1 MAIINRYVHKPWHKP
16 CHKPSPK
23 FEVYWIGPPQWDDE
37 NPTPHLWPVGWD
49 GLLLGLQKRN
59 WTWEYITISELCIY
73 IFFSHE
79 ALSCCHVYLYI
90 CILIYTCIL
99 YIYTVYIY
107 IYVYYTYFN
116 RIVFPLPP
124 TCPWWTP
131 FEPLIPWPT
140 EHRNDGHQ
148 RRAWAEANE
157 APAQAEAAGTSKVRW
172 KWWFTGDLPI
182 ENGDFP

>member
-1 MAIINRYVHKPWHKP
+1 MGWSDDPHHQGMVFHYIPVIFPLVQKKNVSNFINQKKTIMKFMAIINRYVHKPWHKP

-73 IFFSHE
+73 FFFSHE

-90 CILIYTCIL
+90 
-99 YIYTVYIY
+99 
-107 IYVYYTYFN
+107 YVY
-116 RIVFPLPP
+116 
-124 TCPWWTP
+124 
-131 FEPLIPWPT
+131 
-140 EHRNDGHQ
+140 
-148 RRAWAEANE
+148 
-157 APAQAEAAGTSKVRW
+157 
-172 KWWFTGDLPI
+172 
-182 ENGDFP
+182 

>member
-1 MAIINRYVHKPWHKP
+1 MFINHGINHV
-16 CHKPSPK
+16 
-23 FEVYWIGPPQWDDE
+23 I
-37 NPTPHLWPVGWD
+37 NHLQS
-49 GLLLGLQKRN
+49 LRFIELGLHNGMMKTRPPICGRLVGMVYFWVYKKEIELESILLSRN
-59 WTWEYITISELCIY
+59 YVY
-73 IFFSHE
+73 IFFFSSWGTKL
-79 ALSCCHVYLYI
+79 LSCIYLYI
-90 CILIYTCIL
+90 
-99 YIYTVYIY
+99 YIYMYINIYMYIIYILCIY